1 MNDIAL
7 EANNPGEV
15 TASFTFCYDR
25 FIIEDVSA

>member
-25 FIIEDVSA
+25 FVIENV